1 MVNAVMKS
9 FNYPHTLIK
18 EYDNWVVLLRPMQ
31 VTVGSLVLVEKSD
44 AVHLGKLSQDSWT
57 EFAVVCKEV
66 EDWTRRIFGA
76 EKFNYMAL
84 MMVDPNVHFHFV
96 PRYSQP
102 VEVAGEAFLDA
113 DWPEWSKLGR
123 IEMTSEQLNE
133 ISEKLRSI
141 Q

>member
-1 MVNAVMKS
+1 MANAVMRT
-9 FNYPHTLIK
+9 FNYPDTLIK
-18 EYDNWVVLLRPMQ
+18 EYDQWIVLLRPEQ
-31 VTVGSLVLVEKSD
+31 VTVGSLVLAEKSE
-44 AVHLGKLSQDSWT
+44 ATHLGDLSHESWA
-57 EFAVVCKEV
+57 EFAVVCRDV
-66 EDWTRRIFGA
+66 EDWTRRNFGA